1 MSSPTQKPRIAWW
14 HRFGPAEQTE
24 MFHALPQVIEA
35 LARDYEVHFYGGKNV
50 KPIPEVI
57 RRNCIVHELPF
68 TTDRSSP
75 GDIKFKFLL
84 YMICFPFMA
93 LHCRFT
99 GIRLVHI
106 EESVPLFGILLWI
119 FYGGKASLTVADIYS
134 DIYLQKNAFTRFV
147 GKILLA
153 VDLFSWKKL
162 ALIITRAQSTR
173 QYLIEQG
180 IAAERILPVYDPCE
194 FDFYHPLDRN
204 TCKREFGYEPQHF
217 VMVCHGILHPNK
229 GVDRLIRATADMKKE
244 FPQLRLLIAGD
255 GNERPKLAALVRE
268 LGVDDVV
275 RFTGW
280 LPDSHAMN
288 RAINAGE
295 IGVIMRVGY
304 PSDHFHITGG
314 LTHNMCAAVPSFAV
328 RLRGI
333 SEVVTEGKT
342 GFLFAAAEDMAEFKE
357 KLGRVIKNPAPLE
370 AVGKQ
375 SYDYAVQ
382 MFSTERITRI
392 IARAF
397 DCVVKGKSL
406 LPLMDQ

>member
-1 MSSPTQKPRIAWW
+1 MSSATTKPRIAWW

-24 MFHALPQVIEA
+24 MFHALPQVIAA
-35 LARDYEVHFYGGKNV
+35 LARNYEVHFYGGKNR

-68 TTDRSSP
+68 ATDRSSP

-84 YMICFPFMA
+84 YMLCFPFMA

-99 GIRLVHI
+99 GVRLVHI
-106 EESVPLFGILLWI
+106 EESVPLFGILMWV
-119 FYGGKASLTVADIYS
+119 FYGGKTSMTVADIYS
-134 DIYLQKNAFTRFV
+134 DIYLQKNALTRFV

-153 VDLFSWKKL
+153 IDLFSWKKL
-162 ALIITRAQSTR
+162 ALIITRAKATKE
-173 QYLIEQG
+173 YLVQQG
-180 IAAERILPVYDPCE
+180 IAAGRILPVYDPCE

-204 TCKREFGYEPQHF
+204 TCKREFGFAPEHF

-229 GVDRLIRATADMKKE
+229 GVDRLIRATAELKSE

-268 LGVDDVV
+268 LGADDIVK
-275 RFTGW
+275 FTGW
-280 LPDSHAMN
+280 LPDSRAMN

-333 SEVVTEGKT
+333 SEVVAEGET
-342 GFLFAAAEDMAEFKE
+342 GFLFAAAEDMAEFKQ
-357 KLGRVIKNPAPLE
+357 KLKQVISDPARLQ
-370 AVGKQ
+370 AVGRQ
-375 SYDYAVQ
+375 SYAYAVK

-392 IARAF
+392 TAGGF
-397 DCVVKGKSL
+397 DCVVQGKSL
-406 LPLMDQ
+406 GAVLNE

>member
-1 MSSPTQKPRIAWW
+1 MQKPRIAWW

-35 LARDYEVHFYGGKNV
+35 LARDHEVHFYGGRNV

-68 TTDRSSP
+68 HTDRSSP

-93 LHCRFT
+93 LHCRFK
-99 GIRLVHI
+99 GIKLVHI
-106 EESVPLFGILLWI
+106 EESVPLFGILMWI
-119 FYGGKASLTVADIYS
+119 FYGGKTSMTVADIYS
-134 DIYLQKNAFTRFV
+134 DIYLQKNSFTRFV

-153 VDLFSWKKL
+153 IDLFSWKKL
-162 ALIITRAQSTR
+162 ALIITRAKSTK
-173 QYLIEQG
+173 QYLVNQG
-180 IAAERILPVYDPCE
+180 IAAERVLPIYDPCE

-204 TCKREFGYEPQHF
+204 TCKKEHGFAPEHF

-229 GVDRLIRATADMKKE
+229 GVDRLIRATAELKKE

-255 GNERPKLAALVRE
+255 GNERAKLTALAQE
-268 LGVDDVV
+268 LGASDVIK
-275 RFTGW
+275 FTGW
-280 LPDSHAMN
+280 VKDSRAMN

-314 LTHNMCAAVPSFAV
+314 LTHNMCAAVPNFAV

-333 SEVVTEGKT
+333 SEVISEGET
-342 GFLFAAAEDMAEFKE
+342 GFLFEAAEDMNEFKA
-357 KLGRVIKNPAPLE
+357 KLRQAIANPALLE
-370 AVGKQ
+370 KVGKRG
-375 SYDYAVQ
+375 YDYAVK
-382 MFSTERITRI
+382 MFSIERITRI
-392 IARAF
+392 TAGGLDRASRGESLAPLF
-397 DCVVKGKSL
+397 DS
-406 LPLMDQ
+406 